1 MWCHTVDEHATLFN
15 RAAEVGKMIYNR
27 RPRLQCLYQCLTTD
41 QNVLRLPCGKIGPY
55 AFLDARKKNQRRP
68 HMLRQKVCDG
78 CVAYTGVRPRYTTPP
93 LINHTCA
100 TTERRPGQAVRSV
113 LGTQLERPRLLR
125 WAADVPLRE
134 FRVHNVQALAAAD
147 TGNSKGPRPQLP
159 LPIRPTYRVA
169 PKASTYRF
177 PFRPSTANHQC
188 LLRLGGAC

>member
-15 RAAEVGKMIYNR
+15 RAADVGKMIYNR

-41 QNVLRLPCGKIGPY
+41 QNVLRLPCGNRTIPRCKKEESKTTPHAAPKSMRRLRGLYGSPTPV
-55 AFLDARKKNQRRP
+55 LD
-68 HMLRQKVCDG
+68 
-78 CVAYTGVRPRYTTPP
+78 PP

-125 WAADVPLRE
+125 WAADARRRE
-134 FRVHNVQALAAAD
+134 FHVHNVQAVAAAD
-147 TGNSKGPRPQLP
+147 TGNSKGPRPKLP
-159 LPIRPTYRVA
+159 LSIRPTYRAA